1 MDIIDA
7 YNLQQNHMRIA
18 NWCLL
23 DQLKTE
29 IKKLFQKFFK
39 KILLKYSNSSIW
51 VIMKVHLNLAIEWWH
66 KFRKCSLLTQF
77 RGLNM

>member
-23 DQLKTE
+23 DQVKTE
-29 IKKLFQKFFK
+29 IKKLFQKFLK

-51 VIMKVHLNLAIEWWH
+51 VIMKVHLNLAIEW
-66 KFRKCSLLTQF
+66 
-77 RGLNM
+77 